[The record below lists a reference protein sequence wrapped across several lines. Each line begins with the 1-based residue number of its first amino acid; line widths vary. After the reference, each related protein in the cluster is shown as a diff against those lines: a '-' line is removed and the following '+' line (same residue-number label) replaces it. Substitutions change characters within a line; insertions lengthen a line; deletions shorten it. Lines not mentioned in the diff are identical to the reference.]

1 MDHKKVRL
9 ISIAVG
15 VIISIIVLVF
25 GFGLMQGVFTK
36 ADDVAPRDV
45 TVSDISNNSAK
56 VVWATG
62 NENQG
67 VIEYGTSPTALNFFA
82 PEASST
88 QNHNVE
94 LTLLS
99 PNTTYYF
106 QIRIGDKKFDNS
118 GAPWTFTTKASGDDS
133 DNTGSSSSTDV
144 EPTTS
149 VVEPT
154 QASTDT
160 TAASP
165 TPVSSVQIPPSANTG
180 TSVTTGT
187 CTETTCDAIK
197 AKIGKG
203 CEAED
208 YIKCIKKQ

>member
-9 ISIAVG
+9 ISIGIGAV
-15 VIISIIVLVF
+15 ISILVLVF
-25 GFGLMQGVFTK
+25 GFGILQGVFTR

-45 TVSDISNNSAK
+45 TISEITNNSAK
-56 VVWATG
+56 VMWATG

-82 PEASST
+82 PEASANK
-88 QNHNVE
+88 NHSVE

-99 PNTTYYF
+99 PNTTYYL

-118 GAPWTFTTKASGDDS
+118 GAPWTFTTKA
-133 DNTGSSSSTDV
+133 TGSDAETTKTA
-144 EPTTS
+144 EPTES
-149 VVEPT
+149 VVKAEPT
-154 QASTDT
+154 QSAA

-165 TPVSSVQIPPSANTG
+165 TPVSSVQIPANT
-180 TSVTTGT
+180 STGNSAAGN

-203 CEAED
+203 CKAED
-208 YIKCIKKQ
+208 YIKCIKK